1 MNKAL
6 ASNKQVQEVKPVTA
20 QQTIT
25 QAQLNDLVDVLA
37 EELGSNALIDM
48 LISKLEDKAIT
59 VLSDIA
65 EEIGLGQ
72 EVQDHLRAEGMAEEE
87 YIDKKIE

>member
-6 ASNKQVQEVKPVTA
+6 ANNKQVKEVKTVTA
-20 QQTIT
+20 QQTVT
-25 QAQLNDLVDVLA
+25 QARLNEVIDVLA
-37 EELGSNALIDM
+37 VELGSNTLIDM

-59 VLSDIA
+59 VLTDIA

-72 EVQDHLRAEGMAEEE
+72 EVQDHLRAEGVTQE
-87 YIDKKIE
+87 YF

>member
-72 EVQDHLRAEGMAEEE
+72 EVQDHLQLRAWQRRN
-87 YIDKKIE
+87 I

>member
-6 ASNKQVQEVKPVTA
+6 ANNKQVQEVKTATA
-20 QQTIT
+20 QHTVT
-25 QAQLNDLVDVLA
+25 QARLNEVIDVLA
-37 EELGSNALIDM
+37 VELGSNALIDM

-72 EVQDHLRAEGMAEEE
+72 EVQDHLRVEGVAQEHF
-87 YIDKKIE
+87 KVV